1 MYIIV
6 GLGNPGAEYEKT
18 RHNMGFQVIDK
29 LADKYNIDVTTSK
42 HKGLIGKGVIDGQK
56 VVLLKPQTYM
66 NLSGQSVEDICSYYK
81 IDTTSEL
88 IVVYDDISLPCGNLR
103 IRPSGSAGGHNGI
116 KNIIGMLSSQDFWR
130 IKIGVGDKKKG
141 MDLKD
146 HVLGRIPEE
155 EKVIIDE
162 VQEKAVEAIKLML
175 AGKGDEAMNV
185 YNRKASE

>member
-18 RHNMGFQVIDK
+18 RHNVGFQTIDK
-29 LADKYNIDVTTSK
+29 LADKYNIDVTVSK
-42 HKGLIGKGVIDGQK
+42 HKALIGKGVIDGQK
-56 VVLLKPQTYM
+56 VVLVKPQTYM
-66 NLSGQSVEDICSYYK
+66 NLSGESVEDVCSYYK

-88 IVVYDDISLPCGNLR
+88 IVIYDDISLPCGNLR

-146 HVLGRIPEE
+146 YVLGKIPEE
-155 EKVIIDE
+155 EGKLINDA
-162 VQEKAVEAIKLML
+162 QDKAVEAIKLML
-175 AGKGDEAMNV
+175 EKKGDEAMNL
-185 YNRKASE
+185 YNRKVSE

>member
-18 RHNMGFQVIDK
+18 RHNVGFQTIDK
-29 LADKYNIDVTTSK
+29 LADKYNIDVTVSK
-42 HKGLIGKGVIDGQK
+42 HKALIGKGVIDGQK
-56 VVLLKPQTYM
+56 VVLVKPQTYM
-66 NLSGQSVEDICSYYK
+66 NLSGESVEDVCSYYK

-88 IVVYDDISLPCGNLR
+88 IVIYDDISLPCGNLR

-146 HVLGRIPEE
+146 HVLGKIPEE
-155 EKVIIDE
+155 EGKLINDA
-162 VQEKAVEAIKLML
+162 QDKAVEAIKLML
-175 AGKGDEAMNV
+175 EKKGDEAMNL
-185 YNRKASE
+185 YNRKVSE